1 MPNDSLASHPLI
13 KLAMENLRPLLEEAK
28 GGLLGLAE
36 QGEVRSEGDATLL
49 EYEFYDDD
57 VFRNASALVDAV
69 ERMEQS
75 QGLIETAGKVS
86 WEGAGLDRHTWIE
99 YHYSYYV
106 VTLVSLADIALI
118 LTNSVFRLGNRE
130 RDCRPDLITRNWWVA
145 STAAKEALEN
155 LAKLIQ
161 PYKEGRNL
169 HVHQGKLQAI
179 AGVMGSKLLDQLK
192 LFSFVERAGKP
203 VVASAVLEK
212 GYAIEIPKISGRLN
226 QERAVIKDRIVAV
239 LNALF
244 PVYKLKSEELHEK
257 WRPVIEKRAEDRN
270 R

>member
-1 MPNDSLASHPLI
+1 
-13 KLAMENLRPLLEEAK
+13 
-28 GGLLGLAE
+28 
-36 QGEVRSEGDATLL
+36 
-49 EYEFYDDD
+49 
-57 VFRNASALVDAV
+57 
-69 ERMEQS
+69 
-75 QGLIETAGKVS
+75 
-86 WEGAGLDRHTWIE
+86 
-99 YHYSYYV
+99 
-106 VTLVSLADIALI
+106 
-118 LTNSVFRLGNRE
+118 
-130 RDCRPDLITRNWWVA
+130 
-145 STAAKEALEN
+145 
-155 LAKLIQ
+155 LIQ